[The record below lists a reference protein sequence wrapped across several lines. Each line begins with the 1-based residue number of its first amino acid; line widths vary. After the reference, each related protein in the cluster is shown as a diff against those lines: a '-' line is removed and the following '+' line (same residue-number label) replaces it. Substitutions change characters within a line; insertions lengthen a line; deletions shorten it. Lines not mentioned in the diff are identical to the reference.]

1 MSRQLAGGGAKPGTP
16 APHGAGRQPPP
27 SAAAVRLAGA
37 DARPGRGPRRPGQ
50 GTAAGIRGHLTGLA
64 GRAARPR
71 RTVRLRLTAL
81 YGSLILA
88 SGAGLLAIT
97 NALARGWPS
106 LFNVAITTGPP
117 GKAQPIQLSPSQLDA
132 AQNQA
137 QALVAHQR
145 AAELNQLLAVSA
157 VALGVMAVVSVVL
170 GWLVAGRVLRPL
182 RAITAATRAISED
195 NLAERL
201 AVTGPGDELKD
212 LGDTIDGLLERLE
225 RAFTGQ
231 RRFVANASHELRTP
245 LAMMRT
251 SLDVAAAK
259 PGPVPAEMT
268 ALDRKLREGLDQ
280 ADRLLESLLL
290 LARAQHGGNGDRE
303 TVSLG
308 QVLTGVIE
316 ARSGAITGSGLRVQ
330 HAAGDAWVAAN
341 VTLLSRMAGNVIDNA
356 IGHNEPGGWIHAET
370 SADGAT
376 ARLVVE
382 NGGPVLDQEAVS
394 ELAQP
399 FRRLGADRTASAN
412 GTGLGL
418 SIVAAIA
425 HAHGGT
431 LRLHARPQGGLRV
444 VIELPA
450 EATPS
455 ARPAGAG
462 AGR

>member
-1 MSRQLAGGGAKPGTP
+1 MGRQLAGGGAKPGTP
-16 APHGAGRQPPP
+16 APPGAGRQPPP
-27 SAAAVRLAGA
+27 SAAPVRLAGPA
-37 DARPGRGPRRPGQ
+37 AHPGRGPRRPGP
-50 GTAAGIRGHLTGLA
+50 GTAAGVLGHLTGLA
-64 GRAARPR
+64 GRAALPR
-71 RTVRLRLTAL
+71 GTVRLRLTAL

-88 SGAGLLAIT
+88 SGVGLLAIT

-106 LFNVAITTGPP
+106 LFNVTITTGPP

-157 VALGVMAVVSVVL
+157 VALGVLAVVSVVL

-182 RAITAATRAISED
+182 RAMTAATRAISED
-195 NLAERL
+195 NLGERL
-201 AVTGPGDELKD
+201 AIPGPSDELKD

-259 PGPVPAEMT
+259 PGPVPAEVT
-268 ALDRKLREGLDQ
+268 VLEGKLREGLDQ

-290 LARAQHGGNGDRE
+290 LARAQQGARDE
-303 TVSLG
+303 QKTISLG
-308 QVLTGVIE
+308 RALADLIE
-316 ARSGAITGSGLRVQ
+316 ARGEAIAGKGLRVQ
-330 HAAGDAWVAAN
+330 QATGDAWVAGN

-356 IGHNEPGGWIHAET
+356 IGHNEPGGWIRAET

-376 ARLVVE
+376 ACLVVE
-382 NGGPVLDQEAVS
+382 NGGPVLDQDSVT

-399 FRRLGADRTASAN
+399 FRRLGADRTGTAN

-418 SIVAAIA
+418 SIVEAIA
-425 HAHGGT
+425 QAHGGT
-431 LRLHARPQGGLRV
+431 LRLRARPQGGLRV
-444 VIELPA
+444 VIELPVA
-450 EATPS
+450 ATPS